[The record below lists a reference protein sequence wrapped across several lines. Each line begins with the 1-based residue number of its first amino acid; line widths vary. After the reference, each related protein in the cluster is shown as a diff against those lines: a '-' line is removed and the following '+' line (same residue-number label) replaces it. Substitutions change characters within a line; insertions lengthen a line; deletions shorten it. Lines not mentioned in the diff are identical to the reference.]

1 MLFDMIFEHEM
12 MISGSSNA
20 QEKYLIRYLVK
31 IHALFSSKWKTRNKE
46 RPWKWKTSKERYKDN
61 EPMN

>member
-1 MLFDMIFEHEM
+1 MEFWHDLEKKLFDMIFEHEM

-31 IHALFSSKWKTRNKE
+31 IHALFSSK
-46 RPWKWKTSKERYKDN
+46 
-61 EPMN
+61 